1 MKIATVRMA
10 DALHKH
16 IRRQALEENV
26 SMNTYILQALETK
39 TKRKSLAR
47 VIFVPPAMKKGRK
60 RMIEDKIDKLI
71 AAIETLT
78 ETLSKGVKAEDT
90 KKEVPAEEPAENVTL
105 DQLQDLCLK
114 VVRKDRKNKE
124 KIIKIIADQGGELLK
139 DIDESKLPQVKAA
152 LEGI

>member
-1 MKIATVRMA
+1 
-10 DALHKH
+10 
-16 IRRQALEENV
+16 
-26 SMNTYILQALETK
+26 
-39 TKRKSLAR
+39 
-47 VIFVPPAMKKGRK
+47 
-60 RMIEDKIDKLI
+60 MIEDKIDKLI

-124 KIIKIIADQGGELLK
+124 KIVKIIADQGGELLK